1 MSTTMVTAK
10 TSYFSWLVIFIT
22 LHMLDLKHMDL
33 LQSNEKVIFTI
44 KPDKWLKLTKQNKT
58 EMFRGYPPD
67 PL

>member
-1 MSTTMVTAK
+1 
-10 TSYFSWLVIFIT
+10 
-22 LHMLDLKHMDL
+22 MDL